1 MRHNSILKAILLV
14 SLFGITAYPAEDV
27 DPQKQSAWL
36 EDFPAQGSR
45 GSLAETP
52 THTPTPSPKPTA
64 NPWPVSTVLVPN
76 ITAHHQLILEDEV
89 IYLNDYMKM
98 AFHPKDGSLF
108 FFQYTPQNT
117 TIQIRGPYHPSQ
129 AIARFQDIP
138 IYYEKK
144 SDVYYNESRNGMVIA
159 EDGTIYIALNN
170 QLLQIHSP
178 HEIQIYSTA
187 IFNENPNEDDFYYD
201 PLADWYIVRPG
212 DVIHGAQAGDL
223 LAVAPFTYQGI
234 PGIRI
239 MNVRLSDGT
248 VRFEILGELHK
259 GYRYRDMTVGPD
271 RRLYFLFTPGSNST
285 IILMRWE
292 SNGSFTEILQK
303 HRDPFNFVKR
313 LEYWPADDA
322 FYTLIGMQ
330 NSRRRYLYRIDPR
343 TGKLNVILFSNIA
356 TPLISVSP
364 ADGRLFYS
372 NYTQDQPARH
382 FLESLTLDRPFPTP
396 TPPSSGSPSFPTALP
411 EDYPTVTP
419 TPTYTVTPT
428 FTPIPT
434 VAPPA
439 AFYLLPIHWPEMPL
453 EDDRRYSVEAI
464 DTTAQYMAV
473 HPVTGD
479 VVTLGM
485 TYIDRDTIR
494 IRFDVVQPAQIQI
507 DMDQFPPE
515 SLPHFEFYGPL
526 QIQDMKIDSEGRIY
540 ILADKGLGEYDLR
553 NIEDPDRWFRV
564 PENGDIIL
572 GRRILIVPENHRIP
586 GAQAGEILLLRNK
599 INRDWRIE
607 PTNEV
612 VRINP
617 REETPALVPIPLLD
631 DELKDRPFFED
642 MAIGPDGHLYFITN
656 IPSKILVL
664 GQDGV
669 LQEYIHRVLPGR
681 TKKFVYLP
689 GENAFYL
696 LRHYDWIAELAR
708 VSEDGS
714 EIAVG
719 LARKRLEWNL
729 WPSPDG
735 SAVYFLE
742 PPRIHAL
749 HYTGPAATPTPT
761 PAGPVPTPTPI
772 HAWFVLD
779 GFGGIH
785 SSNPEVRPPVLPYFV
800 GFDIVRDIE
809 PDPHGRGWYMLDGY
823 GGIHRSPADLPAPPA
838 VLPYF
843 GFDIARD
850 LEIQDSPDGYKFY
863 LLDGLG
869 AVHTNDAEFQFGY
882 LPWAPYDVMRAL
894 EPDPRGDGWL
904 TMDHSGYI
912 YSSARPWIDCI
923 GYQATYSLFPTM
935 RGFVRFPD
943 ETTVMIDYYGG
954 RHTNP
959 FYPAVDVVKGL
970 SADFYFPGWE
980 IIWDVEAVPKPQ

>member
-1 MRHNSILKAILLV
+1 MRHDVVLL
-14 SLFGITAYPAEDV
+14 SLLCASLIG
-27 DPQKQSAWL
+27 
-36 EDFPAQGSR
+36 FPGHAAAGE
-45 GSLAETP
+45 GTPDEFVTETP
-52 THTPTPSPKPTA
+52 ALTPTPA
-64 NPWPVSTVLVPN
+64 IDPWPVSTILVPN
-76 ITAHHQLILEDEV
+76 ITARHQLILEDEV
-89 IYLNDYMKM
+89 FTLNDYIKM

-138 IYYEKK
+138 IYYEEKIN
-144 SDVYYNESRNGMVIA
+144 VYYNETREGMVIA
-159 EDGTIYIALNN
+159 EDGTIYIALYD
-170 QLLQIHSP
+170 QILKIRSP
-178 HEIQIYSTA
+178 EDIQMYSTA
-187 IFNENPNEDDFYYD
+187 DLNKNRKEGDPYFD
-201 PLADWYIVRPG
+201 PLADLYIVRPG
-212 DVIHGAQAGDL
+212 DVIYGAQPGDL

-259 GYRYRDMTVGPD
+259 GYRYRDMTMGPD
-271 RRLYFLFTPGSNST
+271 RRLYFLFTPGSNSM

-303 HRDPFNFVKR
+303 PRDTFNFVKC
-313 LEYWPADDA
+313 LEYWPEDDA

-330 NSRRRYLYRIDPR
+330 NTRRHYLYRIDPR
-343 TGKLNVILFSNIA
+343 TGKFNVILFSNIFS
-356 TPLISVSP
+356 PLMNVSSIS
-364 ADGRLFYS
+364 GQLFYS
-372 NYTQDQPARH
+372 DYTQDQPARH
-382 FLESLTLDRPFPTP
+382 FLESLTLENPFPTP
-396 TPPSSGSPSFPTALP
+396 TPLSSGLPFYPTPLP
-411 EDYPTVTP
+411 ENYPTPSPTPTETPTDTP
-419 TPTYTVTPT
+419 TPEGPVVLDPQH
-428 FTPIPT
+428 F
-434 VAPPA
+434 
-439 AFYLLPIHWPEMPL
+439 
-453 EDDRRYSVEAI
+453 I
-464 DTTAQYMAV
+464 DTRYADANYMAI

-479 VVTLGM
+479 VVTLSSS
-485 TYIDRDTIR
+485 YINRDTIR
-494 IRFDVVQPAQIQI
+494 IGFDVVQPAQFHI
-507 DMDQFPPE
+507 DMNQFPPE
-515 SLPHFEFYGPL
+515 IFPHFEFYRYL
-526 QIQDMKIDSEGRIY
+526 EIQDMKIDPEGRIY
-540 ILADKGLGEYDLR
+540 ILADQGLGEYDLR

-586 GAQAGEILLLRNK
+586 GAQAGEILLLRDR
-599 INRDWRIE
+599 INYRYTYE
-607 PTNEV
+607 PANEV
-612 VRINP
+612 VRIDP
-617 REETPALVPIPLLD
+617 REEAPALVPIPLLD

-642 MAIGPDGHLYFITN
+642 MTIGPDGYLYFITTN
-656 IPSKILVL
+656 PCKILVL

-669 LQEYIHRVLPGR
+669 LREYIHRVLPDR

-696 LRHYDWIAELAR
+696 LRHFDWIAELAR

-714 EIAVG
+714 EVAVG

-749 HYTGPAATPTPT
+749 HYTGPAATTTPT

-772 HAWFVLD
+772 TAWFVLD

-785 SSNPEVRPPVLPYFV
+785 SSNPEVWPPVLPYFM
-800 GFDIVRDIE
+800 GFNIVRDIE

-850 LEIQDSPDGYKFY
+850 LEIQDSPEGYKFY
-863 LLDGLG
+863 MLDGLG
-869 AVHTNDAEFQFGY
+869 AVHTNDTQFQFGY
-882 LPWAPYDVMRAL
+882 LPWVLYDVMRAL
-894 EPDPRGDGWL
+894 EPDPHGNGWL
-904 TMDHSGYI
+904 AMDHSGYI

-923 GYQATYSLFPTM
+923 GYRATYSLDPTM

-943 ETTVMIDYYGG
+943 ETTVMIDHYGG

-959 FYPAVDVVKGL
+959 FYPAVDVVNGL
-970 SADFYFPGWE
+970 PADFYFPGWD
-980 IIWDVEAVPKPQ
+980 IIWDVEIVPPEE